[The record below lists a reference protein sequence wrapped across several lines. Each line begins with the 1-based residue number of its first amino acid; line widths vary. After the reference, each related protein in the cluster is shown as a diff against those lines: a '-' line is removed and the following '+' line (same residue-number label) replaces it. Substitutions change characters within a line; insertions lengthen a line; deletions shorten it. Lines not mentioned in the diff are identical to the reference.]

1 MPRVSL
7 SDFDIAKAK
16 ESVRKL
22 DAVISQEISRQAR
35 EVKAGDYEKLVETL
49 SGKKAGDNMGN
60 RKNPRCNNEGY
71 ADPTPYEALRN
82 IDKANE
88 ALDDKVNFLFKVIR
102 FIASEAG
109 FEILNRIEVQDR
121 HTGKIFK

>member
-1 MPRVSL
+1 MPRVSIA
-7 SDFDIAKAK
+7 DFDVEKITA
-16 ESVRKL
+16 S
-22 DAVISQEISRQAR
+22 SRQILSGMCR
-35 EVKAGDYEKLVETL
+35 EATPKKFAEML

-109 FEILNRIEVQDR
+109 FDILNRIEVQDR
-121 HTGKIFK
+121 HSGKIFK